1 MTVELQ
7 VDQVLFIHQR
17 QSTTTFIVHEHRKLI
32 SSNRYKY

>member
-17 QSTTTFIVHEHRKLI
+17 HSTTFIVHEHRKLI